1 MFMAFIM
8 PDFLAT
14 GKKPDGNDLEMT
26 WKTSMSE
33 THPQVAPL
41 LRPGGLRE
49 VEAALGEAL
58 TFVSAP
64 TELRPAEVLGRVSKE
79 KSCDHV
85 LLVLLYLCVWKK
97 RLRNWK
103 LVCCFGETPNIRME
117 EYLQKGWIFQPAVL
131 DKQQDLEPSGAE
143 QVVTED
149 NLDRQIQGM
158 PFLNAVFFRSAL
170 NLDMSNSSIHH
181 CFISCPDI

>member
-1 MFMAFIM
+1 
-8 PDFLAT
+8 
-14 GKKPDGNDLEMT
+14 
-26 WKTSMSE
+26 
-33 THPQVAPL
+33 
-41 LRPGGLRE
+41 
-49 VEAALGEAL
+49 
-58 TFVSAP
+58 
-64 TELRPAEVLGRVSKE
+64 
-79 KSCDHV
+79 
-85 LLVLLYLCVWKK
+85 
-97 RLRNWK
+97 
-103 LVCCFGETPNIRME
+103 ME

-158 PFLNAVFFRSAL
+158 PFLNAVFFRSAS